1 MRKRLLT
8 ISASVAVLAALAF
21 GGATLASANSSSKPS
36 KAKPAAAAP
45 KQHKSAATDGDNI
58 QQGDQTSP
66 DPGAAATES
75 ATESSA
81 ATSEAT
87 GPDSDAAA
95 QSAAC
100 NAAGITSDNV
110 QYDSQTGCTLDTS
123 PDNGQ

>member
-8 ISASVAVLAALAF
+8 LSASVAVLAALAL

-66 DPGAAATES
+66 DTGAAAP
-75 ATESSA
+75 ESSA

-87 GPDSDAAA
+87 GPDSDAAS

-100 NAAGITSDNV
+100 SAAGITSDNV
-110 QYDSQTGCTLDTS
+110 QYDGQTGCTLDTS